1 VPYRETVKTR
11 ARRRATAVLIGGI
24 LVAASVLGL
33 AGPASAHNYL
43 VSSDPAAGQVLTKL
57 PSRFIITTNEGLLD
71 LSGHGAGFAF
81 DIEDSHH
88 RFYGDGCVTMSGPS
102 MSIKPVIG
110 AAGTYSVIWQIVSA
124 DGHIVSNEYT
134 FTWKPSGPFTPA
146 VGASHPQDCNGL
158 SGGTA
163 PPDPQ
168 LGTDAFA
175 KPTANVG
182 LVVGIGGGVLAL
194 GVILA
199 LVLLLTGRRK
209 KPAAPPADPVP
220 PDTAPPDAELA
231 DTAPP
236 TGS

>member
-1 VPYRETVKTR
+1 MKTG
-11 ARRRATAVLIGGI
+11 RRRRLTAVLIGGI
-24 LVAASVLGL
+24 LVAASVFGL
-33 AGPASAHNYL
+33 AGPAFAHNYL
-43 VSSDPAAGQVLTKL
+43 VSSDPAAGQVLTTL
-57 PSRFIITTNEGLLD
+57 PSKFIITTNEGLLD

-88 RFYGDGCVTMSGPS
+88 RFYGDGCVTVTGPS
-102 MSIKPVIG
+102 MTIKPVIG
-110 AAGTYSVIWQIVSA
+110 PAGKYTVVWQIVSA
-124 DGHIVSNEYT
+124 DGHIVSNAYT
-134 FTWKPSGPFTPA
+134 FTWKPSGAFTPA
-146 VGASHPQDCNGL
+146 VGTSHPQDCDGK

-199 LVLLLTGRRK
+199 LALFLLGRK
-209 KPAAPPADPVP
+209 KPKN
-220 PDTAPPDAELA
+220 
-231 DTAPP
+231 
-236 TGS
+236 